1 MYPQLKAT
9 LSSCNRVSTDIIMLS
24 CVLPVKFTCGC
35 RGIYS
40 KPHVCLTELCQKT
53 QNKTKKKGEDLIL
66 NPVAIIFLLHKNRH

>member
-9 LSSCNRVSTDIIMLS
+9 LSSCNQVSTDIIMLS
-24 CVLPVKFTCGC
+24 CVLPGKFTCGC

-53 QNKTKKKGEDLIL
+53 QNKTNKKK
-66 NPVAIIFLLHKNRH
+66 NVKT